1 MFALW
6 WMAAECLHDFHDV
19 HVGYGM
25 VFVYIIAY
33 YATLSSHQIFPIEG
47 MQAHYVE
54 ENMKFCSNVYLL
66 KSSQIRDFPEINM
79 KLQISEN
86 SELAST
92 GRINVFTKNNLTHIS
107 DNTWIMVI
115 GMTET
120 S

>member
-1 MFALW
+1 
-6 WMAAECLHDFHDV
+6 
-19 HVGYGM
+19 
-25 VFVYIIAY
+25 
-33 YATLSSHQIFPIEG
+33 
-47 MQAHYVE
+47 
-54 ENMKFCSNVYLL
+54 
-66 KSSQIRDFPEINM
+66 M

>member
-47 MQAHYVE
+47 MQARP
-54 ENMKFCSNVYLL
+54 FLL
-66 KSSQIRDFPEINM
+66 KNWTFGNHF
-79 KLQISEN
+79 LN
-86 SELAST
+86 S
-92 GRINVFTKNNLTHIS
+92 I
-107 DNTWIMVI
+107 
-115 GMTET
+115 
-120 S
+120 

>member
-47 MQAHYVE
+47 MQAHT
-54 ENMKFCSNVYLL
+54 MWRK
-66 KSSQIRDFPEINM
+66 I
-79 KLQISEN
+79 
-86 SELAST
+86 
-92 GRINVFTKNNLTHIS
+92 
-107 DNTWIMVI
+107 
-115 GMTET
+115 
-120 S
+120 

>member
-54 ENMKFCSNVYLL
+54 ENMKFCSNLYLL
-66 KSSQIRDFPEINM
+66 KSSQIRDFLEIIM
-79 KLQISEN
+79 KPQVSMDSALGGR
-86 SELAST
+86 EL
-92 GRINVFTKNNLTHIS
+92 GGLFNLYLIRHVYHHLE
-107 DNTWIMVI
+107 MAF
-115 GMTET
+115 M
-120 S
+120 